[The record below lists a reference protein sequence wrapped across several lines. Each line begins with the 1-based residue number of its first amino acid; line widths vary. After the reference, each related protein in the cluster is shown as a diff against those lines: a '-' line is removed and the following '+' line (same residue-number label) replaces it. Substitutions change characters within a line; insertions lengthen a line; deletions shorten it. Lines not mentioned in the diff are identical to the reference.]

1 MNSSRNQAG
10 TLEAIKRCYDLEYL
24 LLGDLRQLLDERET
38 AHTRKALLVTVD
50 RLLLNLP
57 LQLELVSEEGYMS
70 EVLEEFPNW
79 HRQIEVLLCENKAC
93 ISRLGELRR
102 RVGQELPFSAI
113 GREVSFKLRK
123 WMESL
128 ATIREREV
136 QILQNAFALDIGG
149 EA

>member
-1 MNSSRNQAG
+1 MNSSRNHSG

-24 LLGDLRQLLDERET
+24 LLGDLRQFLDDPVT
-38 AHTRKALLVTVD
+38 PDTRQGLVVTLD
-50 RLLLNLP
+50 RLLDHLP

-79 HRQIEVLLCENKAC
+79 HRQIEALLGENMSC
-93 ISRLGELRR
+93 ISRLRELRR
-102 RVGQELPFSAI
+102 RVANELPFSAV

-128 ATIREREV
+128 ETIREREV
-136 QILQNAFALDIGG
+136 QILQNAFALDLGG